1 IFIDKSSMGDYFIAP
16 RNDSKAK
23 KSNID
28 SQDFG
33 IDDRKVDNF
42 SYRKDNG
49 KKHIN
54 LIESSTSYSHKNTTN
69 NYKTSPELFENKSK
83 NYNKHKHNL
92 NKVAGNIISEQN
104 TKSHAK
110 NDFHSEQ
117 PSSVP
122 EA

>member
-1 IFIDKSSMGDYFIAP
+1 LVFYVYDLKKENEALYSIVTSINQSENIGENTGKNAISDSIFIDKSSMGDYFIAP

-69 NYKTSPELFENKSK
+69 NY
-83 NYNKHKHNL
+83 
-92 NKVAGNIISEQN
+92 
-104 TKSHAK
+104 
-110 NDFHSEQ
+110 
-117 PSSVP
+117 
-122 EA
+122 